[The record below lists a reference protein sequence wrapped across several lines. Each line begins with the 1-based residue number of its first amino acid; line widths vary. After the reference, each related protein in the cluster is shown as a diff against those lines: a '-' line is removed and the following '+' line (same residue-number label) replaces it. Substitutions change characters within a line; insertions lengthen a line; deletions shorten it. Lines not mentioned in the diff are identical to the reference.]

1 MRNQYVVPMEVLEV
15 EPVKVKNLTDE
26 QRALF
31 SRCSLL
37 NPSECYQSIKEIHN
51 DSKQQHFEKTRI
63 AAAWNFKIDAN
74 MHKTPARIL
83 PMPEIIY
90 TGRYRV
96 TREHCRSLGVWNN
109 TTTQFHRPTPFPS
122 VWAMINLSSSL
133 NRESCETF
141 YNELSS
147 AADELGI
154 SCPPPVIYEEYKVQ
168 AHSINRMIVALKQM
182 MEHNDDC
189 KFFIV
194 ILPEDKTIVDRI
206 YGELKKLVK

>member
-1 MRNQYVVPMEVLEV
+1 M
-15 EPVKVKNLTDE
+15 
-26 QRALF
+26 
-31 SRCSLL
+31 L
-37 NPSECYQSIKEIHN
+37 NPSEYYKSIKEIRN
-51 DSKQQHFEKTRI
+51 DPKQQHFEETRI
-63 AAAWNFKIDAN
+63 AAAWNVKIDAN
-74 MHKTPARIL
+74 MHKIPARIL

-90 TGRYRV
+90 TDRYRV

-109 TTTQFHRPTPFPS
+109 VNTQFHHPTPFPS

-147 AADELGI
+147 AANQLVI
-154 SCPPPVIYEEYKVQ
+154 SSPPPVIYEEFKVQ
-168 AHSINRMIVALKQM
+168 AHSINRMTVALKQM

-194 ILPEDKTIVDRI
+194 ILPEDTTIVDRI
-206 YGELKKLVK
+206 YGEVKKLVK